1 MAKQN
6 VSMFDG
12 TLVHVGGEVK
22 RFDRGAA
29 IPENAD
35 ENHVAILKDRGMVA
49 EGEPVAGVA
58 PADGPV
64 AFDVDEDAAKAGD
77 RKRRNS

>member
-1 MAKQN
+1 MAK
-6 VSMFDG
+6 VSQFDG
-12 TLVHVGGEVK
+12 TLVHVGNEVK
-22 RFDRGAA
+22 RFDKGAE
-29 IPENAD
+29 IPDHAD
-35 ENHVAILKDRGMVA
+35 AEHVKLLEERGMVA